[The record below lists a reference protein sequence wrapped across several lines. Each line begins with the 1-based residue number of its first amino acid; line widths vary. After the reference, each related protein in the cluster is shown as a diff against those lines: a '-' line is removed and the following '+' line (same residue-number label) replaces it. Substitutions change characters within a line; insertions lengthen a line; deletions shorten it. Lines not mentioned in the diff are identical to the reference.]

1 MHFIHARGLDPGKV
15 QVLVGLDDGQKFN
28 KIGFVLKD
36 IENEEEDTD
45 RVRRS
50 QGLFPKKFK
59 DSGVKSLLL
68 AAVVPGTPENFHN
81 QKTMLEALGMEG
93 LEWSMTVDLK
103 MANCLVGKA
112 SGQPKYG
119 CCFCDMGKPYKDEE
133 TC

>member
-50 QGLFPKKFK
+50 QGLFPKE
-59 DSGVKSLLL
+59 V
-68 AAVVPGTPENFHN
+68 
-81 QKTMLEALGMEG
+81 
-93 LEWSMTVDLK
+93 
-103 MANCLVGKA
+103 
-112 SGQPKYG
+112 
-119 CCFCDMGKPYKDEE
+119 
-133 TC
+133 